1 MAEKPAQAERK
12 ERDIDSIVRYLTVTF
27 NNATSKLEKP
37 FRNSKT
43 GESNAAYRFQTEFA
57 YRLNEVQVGP
67 KGVLQ
72 KNIADCNEYI
82 DTVMQEVTKLQAAK

>member
-27 NNATSKLEKP
+27 NNATNKLEKP

-43 GESNAAYRFQTEFA
+43 GVSNPAYQFQTEFA
-57 YRLNEVQVGP
+57 YRLNEVVQGP

-72 KNIADCNEYI
+72 KNIAECNEYI
-82 DTVMQEVTKLQAAK
+82 DYVIGEVTKLTATR

>member
-12 ERDIDSIVRYLTVTF
+12 ERDLDSIVRYLSTTF

-37 FRNSKT
+37 SRNSKT
-43 GESNAAYRFQTEFA
+43 GEKNLAYVMQTEFA
-57 YRLNEVQVGP
+57 YRLNEVMLGS

-72 KNIADCNEYI
+72 KNIAECNEYI
-82 DTVMQEVTKLQAAK
+82 DTAMQEVAKQANNQ